1 MKLKS
6 IFIQKLLKFNFKL
19 YSLKMKKRWTESKNW
34 LRFKITQYQDIIDDV
49 RVSDKEWFSS
59 IKDYL
64 KNEGN
69 LFGKIFNNKLNK
81 SNLIIKGLSEK
92 TIQIL
97 IKNSTAQNWPNA
109 LKTKENR
116 EKNKEKI
123 KEMYFCKFNKQFFH
137 L

>member
-1 MKLKS
+1 
-6 IFIQKLLKFNFKL
+6 
-19 YSLKMKKRWTESKNW
+19 MKKRWTESKNW